1 MSSSLTAGSAGRLA
15 GAPGTVC
22 ELLGR
27 GAASTGPPAPAGR
40 YEQSARGYGR
50 GFAEQGYPDGS
61 LVLIALRRPAEIVAL
76 TLGAWWAGHQVA
88 YVAESD
94 HGRRDRIALD
104 LGAAL
109 QVCDPGDIVDEEHFR
124 HRDVPAVPP
133 ENLALPPAS
142 WPARCRPSD
151 PALTTWRGFPAVPTG
166 TWSHAE
172 LIEAASA
179 PDGDTDNGRDTDD
192 YGRDT
197 ANGRDGDVGPD
208 GTLIVPAD
216 APAEQVLRA
225 LLRSLL
231 TGAGPA
237 PDGAA
242 RHRPGAPR

>member
-1 MSSSLTAGSAGRLA
+1 MSSSLTAGSTGQLA

-22 ELLGR
+22 DLLWR
-27 GAASTGPPAPAGR
+27 GTAGPGASVPDGPAGR
-40 YEQSARGYGR
+40 YEQTARGYGR

-88 YVAESD
+88 YAAEPD
-94 HGRRDRIALD
+94 HRRRDRIALD

-151 PALTTWRGFPAVPTG
+151 PALTTWHGFPAVPTG
-166 TWSHAE
+166 TWSHAD
-172 LIEAASA
+172 LIETASG
-179 PDGDTDNGRDTDD
+179 PDGDT
-192 YGRDT
+192 
-197 ANGRDGDVGPD
+197 GPD
-208 GTLIVPAD
+208 GTVTPPAE
-216 APAEQVLRA
+216 APAEQVLHA

-231 TGAGPA
+231 TGARPA
-237 PDGAA
+237 PAPNGGA
-242 RHRPGAPR
+242 RHRQGALR